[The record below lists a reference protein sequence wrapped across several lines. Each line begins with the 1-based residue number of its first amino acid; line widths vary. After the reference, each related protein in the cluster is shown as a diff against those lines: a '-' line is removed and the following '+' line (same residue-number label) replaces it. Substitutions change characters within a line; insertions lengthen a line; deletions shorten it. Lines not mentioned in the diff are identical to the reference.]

1 MGIIKFFRDS
11 VFIAA
16 NEFRQFKRNRAAV
29 LISLILIPLFFTVS
43 QGAGRGS
50 AGSSYSATA
59 DIPMIMIDND
69 HTATSVRVW
78 QTLVS
83 SQDFHRITLTND
95 EHLAIAGLGLKN
107 YYAVIVVPKGFQ
119 GILQSTGSNT
129 TQARIILYTDD
140 SEPGLTSQV
149 SNTLTTY
156 VQNFRANIEV
166 QPIVA
171 ETQLMRGQ
179 IGGIELIRRGTS
191 FPGFNIGL
199 TVILAIVQIF
209 AVFYEIAGGLSRE
222 REEGTFARLILSPM
236 SIGSMMLGKTSFDLV
251 LSTIRTFTVLGMGI
265 FLYRGHPNTAIGTI
279 LILSL
284 LIALMTMGLGF
295 LVSAL
300 KVGLRAVVIL
310 EFFLV
315 LMLYAFSGLLIDKEL
330 LLGGA
335 AVIANSLP
343 FSYAFDAMRRTIL
356 VGRPLLS
363 LTTDLTVM
371 IGSIIGLYVCSFL
384 LLYRFRERLAT

>member
-1 MGIIKFFRDS
+1 
-11 VFIAA
+11 
-16 NEFRQFKRNRAAV
+16 
-29 LISLILIPLFFTVS
+29 
-43 QGAGRGS
+43 
-50 AGSSYSATA
+50 
-59 DIPMIMIDND
+59 
-69 HTATSVRVW
+69 
-78 QTLVS
+78 
-83 SQDFHRITLTND
+83 
-95 EHLAIAGLGLKN
+95 
-107 YYAVIVVPKGFQ
+107 
-119 GILQSTGSNT
+119 
-129 TQARIILYTDD
+129 
-140 SEPGLTSQV
+140 
-149 SNTLTTY
+149 
-156 VQNFRANIEV
+156 
-166 QPIVA
+166 
-171 ETQLMRGQ
+171 MRGR
-179 IGGIELIRRGTS
+179 IGGVEIIRRGTS

-222 REEGTFARLILSPM
+222 REDGTFARLILSPM
-236 SIGSMMLGKTSFDLV
+236 SIGSMILGKTLFDLV
-251 LSTIRTFTVLGMGI
+251 LSTIRTFTVLGLGI
-265 FLYRGHPNTAIGTI
+265 FLYRGHPNTQIGTI
-279 LILSL
+279 LALSL

-371 IGSIIGLYVCSFL
+371 VTSIVGLYIFSYAL
-384 LLYRFRERLAT
+384 LFIFR